1 MRGSYVKTD
10 QMLPGTEI
18 PGVLQIMRIGANDE
32 PVMADDAR
40 FASIVTCH
48 IVCNGELPDTHY
60 YYG

>member
-1 MRGSYVKTD
+1 VITD
-10 QMLPGTEI
+10 QMLSETELPREI
-18 PGVLQIMRIGANDE
+18 EFMRIDANDE
-32 PVMADDAR
+32 LVMASDAR